1 MVSIG
6 SRWNVRL
13 AGGDEV
19 ICLVTLGD
27 MQLQF
32 DYALSKLTIMEL
44 DALAHLVKM
53 HRGEEE

>member
-1 MVSIG
+1 M
-6 SRWNVRL
+6 
-13 AGGDEV
+13 

-27 MQLQF
+27 MQSQF

-53 HRGEEE
+53 HQGEEE

>member
-1 MVSIG
+1 M
-6 SRWNVRL
+6 
-13 AGGDEV
+13 DEV